1 MATSV
6 EAAVAAPW
14 FGRPWEHRHAAIAAV
29 GSLAAG
35 TVYWAATT
43 RYAPE
48 IAPGWVE
55 FWGTVTSLWSVWIT
69 QRRNVLALPVGI
81 VSVVLMGWFFSE
93 IGLIG
98 QTWLHW
104 GYYLPVQFW
113 AWSQWTRGGENRSE
127 LRVTRL
133 TTAQRLLVV
142 GAGAIFTVVFGWL
155 LDAGWDQA
163 LYTYWDASI
172 VAASV
177 VAMVLLSKK
186 KVESW
191 WLWILPVNVSAIA
204 LYLVTGAYMFAAL
217 YVLFLV
223 MAFVGLRRWVDC
235 GSGGDDMTAYDPVP
249 SLPSPSP
256 STSSC

>member
-1 MATSV
+1 MAIAT
-6 EAAVAAPW
+6 EAAAAAPW
-14 FGRPWEHRHAAIAAV
+14 FGRPWEHRHAAIAAL

-35 TVYWAATT
+35 AVYWLAT
-43 RYAPE
+43 RRFAPG
-48 IAPGWVE
+48 IAPSWVE
-55 FWGTVTSLWSVWIT
+55 FTGTVTSLWSVWIT

-81 VSVVLMGWFFSE
+81 LSVVLMGWFFQD

-113 AWSQWTRGGENRSE
+113 AWAQWTRGGENHSE

-133 TTAQRLLVV
+133 THPDRLLVV
-142 GAGAIFTVVFGWL
+142 AVGALFAVAFGSL

-177 VAMVLLSKK
+177 VAMVLLSRK

-191 WLWILPVNVSAIA
+191 WLWILPVNVSAIV

-223 MAFVGLRRWVDC
+223 MALVGLRRWVAAAEV
-235 GSGGDDMTAYDPVP
+235 GT
-249 SLPSPSP
+249 
-256 STSSC
+256 T